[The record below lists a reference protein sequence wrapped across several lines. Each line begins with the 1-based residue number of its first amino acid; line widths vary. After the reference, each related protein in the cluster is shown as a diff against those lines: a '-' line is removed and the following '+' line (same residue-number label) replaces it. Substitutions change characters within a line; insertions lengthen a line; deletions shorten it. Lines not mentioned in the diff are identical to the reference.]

1 MGKTANIV
9 AYGQYKQSSFP
20 TSVAM
25 FVVSALFIGMMV
37 LCITFGEHHHHS
49 MLHLR
54 ERKTLRTDPSYNLR
68 KGGYASPAFE
78 IPNLAT
84 HSKNHPVEDDSSLRY
99 VQSYH
104 SHYTFAEQYAPHL
117 PFANQH
123 NSTAFELPSCP
134 DIPPSRDVYPRTYS
148 ILDITNN
155 WSPESTD
162 IPAFHFDSLCH
173 FNYQIMSERTKAEA
187 YRKAEMPFILY
198 NMPELNEVVERWK
211 DLSYLEDKLGST
223 TKHRTETSSDNHFMY
238 WSGGKTS
245 RQYPQWKPSTAVAK
259 YTFRQWLEV
268 AVHGQ
273 NRSLNDREHLYFR
286 ATGGGADDA
295 WIFKELPF
303 FQPRKQLFM
312 PQPSQQRGIHCRFGM
327 RNVVAEAHFD
337 GSRNAIALIGG
348 LRRYIL
354 THPNQCE
361 NMHMFPRGH
370 PSARHSS
377 VDWSQPVN
385 LKEFPNFAKVQAN
398 EVVLQPGDFLYLP
411 MYWMH
416 YIVSLNVNFQCNTRS
431 GITHDFD
438 EDLRRCG
445 F

>member
-1 MGKTANIV
+1 MEV
-9 AYGQYKQSSFP
+9 
-20 TSVAM
+20 
-25 FVVSALFIGMMV
+25 
-37 LCITFGEHHHHS
+37 
-49 MLHLR
+49 
-54 ERKTLRTDPSYNLR
+54 
-68 KGGYASPAFE
+68 
-78 IPNLAT
+78 
-84 HSKNHPVEDDSSLRY
+84 
-99 VQSYH
+99 
-104 SHYTFAEQYAPHL
+104 
-117 PFANQH
+117 
-123 NSTAFELPSCP
+123 
-134 DIPPSRDVYPRTYS
+134 
-148 ILDITNN
+148 
-155 WSPESTD
+155 
-162 IPAFHFDSLCH
+162 
-173 FNYQIMSERTKAEA
+173 
-187 YRKAEMPFILY
+187 PFIMY
-198 NMPELNEVVERWK
+198 NMPELNEVIERWK

-259 YTFRQWLEV
+259 YTFRQWLEA

-273 NRSLNDREHLYFR
+273 NRSLNNREHLYFR

-327 RNVVAEAHFD
+327 RNVVAKAHFD
-337 GSRNAIALIGG
+337 GSRNAIAIIGG

-361 NMHMFPRGH
+361 NMRMFPRGH

-411 MYWMH
+411 MYWIH
-416 YIVSLNVNFQCNTRS
+416 YIVSLM
-431 GITHDFD
+431 
-438 EDLRRCG
+438 
-445 F
+445 